1 MISVVTD
8 AIVDVELSDRVLVV
22 GGFQELIDILVVSGF
37 LLHFNSLISEAS
49 LTDFFTFP
57 RLIRSTNLH
66 RKCSPLPFK
75 CQTQ

>member
-37 LLHFNSLISEAS
+37 LLHYNSLISEA
-49 LTDFFTFP
+49 
-57 RLIRSTNLH
+57 
-66 RKCSPLPFK
+66 
-75 CQTQ
+75 